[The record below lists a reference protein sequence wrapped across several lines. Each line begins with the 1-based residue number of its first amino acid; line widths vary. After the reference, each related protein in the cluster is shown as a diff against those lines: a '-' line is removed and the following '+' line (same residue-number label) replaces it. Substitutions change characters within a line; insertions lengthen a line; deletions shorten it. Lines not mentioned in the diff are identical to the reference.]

1 MMRKMAKRAT
11 DIVFSLAGLILL
23 SPLFIVIIL
32 ILKIKMP
39 DGPVFFIQERIG
51 QFGRPFKMIKFR
63 TMVKDHSGV
72 SVSVRGES
80 RITKTGAILRTYK
93 IDELPEFINVLMGQM
108 SLVGPRPD
116 VAGFADKLM
125 GEERKILELKPGI
138 TGPATLVYANEE
150 EILATVADPVKY
162 NEEVIYP
169 NKVRINLEYYF
180 YNSFWGDIRIILR
193 TFFFKK

>member
-1 MMRKMAKRAT
+1 MRKVAKRAT
-11 DIVFSLAGLILL
+11 DIVLSLTGLIVL
-23 SPLFIVIIL
+23 SPFFIFIMLII
-32 ILKIKMP
+32 KIRMP
-39 DGPVFFIQERIG
+39 EGPVFFIQERIG

-80 RITKTGAILRTYK
+80 RITPTGAILRKFK

-116 VAGFADKLM
+116 VAGFADKLV

-150 EILATVADPVKY
+150 EILASVSNPVKY
-162 NEEVIYP
+162 NEEIIYP
-169 NKVRINLEYYF
+169 DKVRINLEYY
-180 YNSFWGDIRIILR
+180 YHNSFLGDIKIIIR